1 MVNSIYTRTGPFKGL
16 LFVLV
21 AAAVVVLLLY
31 TQQLVDRLR
40 ADARQIVTL
49 WANTYEKI
57 IGAEN
62 DEHSSELMNFFFEEV
77 IMRINF
83 PAIQTDVNHEP
94 QYWKNVGVDDS
105 DRSPAALAKVRK
117 MVRTMARENKP
128 IVIRAQGQDLGY
140 IYYGDSRLITQL
152 RYLPYV
158 EIAVVGLVVLVA
170 FVGYSSIKR
179 SEQRFL
185 WVGMAKETAH
195 QLGTPISSLM
205 GWLDL
210 ISQSTSP
217 EEVQRT
223 AAEMSRDVQRL
234 EKVAARFSQIGA
246 RQELKPQAVEDI
258 VADVASYL
266 RRRLPQ
272 MGNKTHIVVD
282 SAEVPPVAV
291 NRDLLE
297 WAVENLVKNAL
308 DALQES
314 GGTVRISLG
323 LTDRGDAVYI
333 DVKDDGKGIP
343 PRHRRAIFKPGFST
357 KRRGWGLGLNLAKRI
372 VEEYHHG
379 KLFIK
384 ETKVGV
390 GTTMR
395 IVLPLRQHKKEA

>member
-1 MVNSIYTRTGPFKGL
+1 MADGFYTRTGRFKGL

-21 AAAVVVLLLY
+21 AGSVVGLLLY
-31 TQQLVDRLR
+31 TQQLVAKLR

-57 IGAEN
+57 IGTEN
-62 DEHSSELMNFFFEEV
+62 DEHSSELMSFFFEEV

-83 PAIQTDVNHEP
+83 PAIQTDAHNEP
-94 QYWKNVGVDDS
+94 QYWKNVGLDEN
-105 DRSPAALAKVRK
+105 DRSPATLAAVRK
-117 MVRTMARENKP
+117 MVRNMARENEP
-128 IVIRAQGQDLGY
+128 IVIRAQGQELGY

-158 EIAVVGLVVLVA
+158 EIGVVSLVVLVA

-210 ISQSTSP
+210 IKQGSSLDQVAS
-217 EEVQRT
+217 T
-223 AAEMSRDVQRL
+223 AAEMGRDVRRL

-246 RQELKPQAVEDI
+246 RQELKPQPLAEI
-258 VADVASYL
+258 LHDVASYL

-272 MGNKTHIVVD
+272 VD
-282 SAEVPPVAV
+282 SRTEIVEDYQEVLPVPV
-291 NRDLLE
+291 NRDLIE

-308 DALQES
+308 EALPA
-314 GGTVRISLG
+314 GGGVVTISLAPAENG
-323 LTDRGDAVYI
+323 REVYI
-333 DVKDDGKGIP
+333 DVKDSGKGIQSW
-343 PRHRRAIFKPGFST
+343 HRREIFKPGFST

-372 VEEYHHG
+372 VEDYHHG

-395 IVLPLRQHKKEA
+395 ITLPLR

>member
-1 MVNSIYTRTGPFKGL
+1 MVNTLYTRTGRFKGL

-21 AAAVVVLLLY
+21 AGSVVGLLLY
-31 TQQLVDRLR
+31 TQQLVAKLR

-57 IGAEN
+57 IGTEN
-62 DEHSSELMNFFFEEV
+62 DEQSSELIGFFFEEV

-83 PAIQTDVNHEP
+83 PAIQTDVSNEP
-94 QYWKNVGVDDS
+94 QYWRNVGLDEN
-105 DRSPAALAKVRK
+105 DRSPATLAAVKK
-117 MVRTMARENKP
+117 MLRNMARENEP
-128 IVIRAQGQDLGY
+128 IVIRAAGQDLGY
-140 IYYGDSRLITQL
+140 IYYGDSRLITHL

-158 EIAVVGLVVLVA
+158 EIAVVSLVVLVA

-210 ISQSTSP
+210 IKQSTSL
-217 EEVQRT
+217 EQVAKT
-223 AAEMSRDVQRL
+223 AAEMSRDVHRL

-246 RQELKPQAVEDI
+246 RQELRPQPLAEI
-258 VADVASYL
+258 LGEVAGYL

-272 MGNKTHIVVD
+272 MDTRTEIIED
-282 SAEVPPVAV
+282 YQQVPATPV
-291 NRDLLE
+291 NRDLIE

-308 DALQES
+308 EALPE
-314 GGTVRISLG
+314 GGGVVTISLG
-323 LTDRGDAVYI
+323 LGEKGRTVYI
-333 DVKDDGKGIP
+333 DVKDTGRGIHS
-343 PRHRRAIFKPGFST
+343 RHRREIFKPGFST

-372 VEEYHHG
+372 VEDYHHG

-395 IVLPLRQHKKEA
+395 IVLPLR

>member
-1 MVNSIYTRTGPFKGL
+1 MVNTLYTRTGRFKGL

-21 AAAVVVLLLY
+21 AGSVVGLLLY
-31 TQQLVDRLR
+31 TQQLVAKLR

-57 IGAEN
+57 IGTEN
-62 DEHSSELMNFFFEEV
+62 DEQSSELIGFFFEEV
-77 IMRINF
+77 IIRINF
-83 PAIQTDVNHEP
+83 PAIQTDVSNEP
-94 QYWKNVGVDDS
+94 QYWRNVGLDEN
-105 DRSPAALAKVRK
+105 DRSPATLAAVKK
-117 MVRTMARENKP
+117 MLRNMARENEP
-128 IVIRAQGQDLGY
+128 IVIRAAGQELGY
-140 IYYGDSRLITQL
+140 IYYGDSRLITHL

-158 EIAVVGLVVLVA
+158 EIAVVSLVVLVA

-210 ISQSTSP
+210 IIQSTSL
-217 EEVQRT
+217 EQVAST
-223 AAEMSRDVQRL
+223 AAEMSRDVHRL

-246 RQELKPQAVEDI
+246 RQELRPQPLAEI
-258 VADVASYL
+258 LGEVAAYL

-272 MGNKTHIVVD
+272 MD
-282 SAEVPPVAV
+282 SRTEIIEDYQQVPATPV
-291 NRDLLE
+291 NRDLIE

-308 DALQES
+308 EALPE
-314 GGTVRISLG
+314 GGGVVTISLG
-323 LTDRGDAVYI
+323 LGEKGRTVYI
-333 DVKDDGKGIP
+333 DVKDTGRGIHS
-343 PRHRRAIFKPGFST
+343 RHRRDIFKPGFST

-372 VEEYHHG
+372 VEDYHHG

-395 IVLPLRQHKKEA
+395 IVLPLR

>member
-1 MVNSIYTRTGPFKGL
+1 MDTLYTQTGRFKGL

-21 AAAVVVLLLY
+21 AGAVVALLLY
-31 TQQLVDRLR
+31 TQQLVTRLR

-57 IGAEN
+57 IASEN
-62 DEHSSELMNFFFEEV
+62 DEHSSELMSFFFEEI

-83 PAIQTDVNHEP
+83 PAIQTDVHQEP
-94 QYWKNVGVDDS
+94 QYWKNIGLDEN
-105 DRSPAALAKVRK
+105 DRSPATIARVKK
-117 MVRTMARENKP
+117 MLRSIARENEP
-128 IVIRAQGQDLGY
+128 IVIRAGGQELGF
-140 IYYGDSRLITQL
+140 IYYGDSRLITHL

-158 EIAVVGLVVLVA
+158 EIGVVGLVVLVA
-170 FVGYSSIKR
+170 FVGYNSIKR

-210 ISQSTSP
+210 IKQSRSI

-223 AAEMSRDVQRL
+223 CAEMSKDVQRL
-234 EKVAARFSQIGA
+234 QKVAARFSQIGT
-246 RQELKPQAVEDI
+246 RQELMLQSPLAVVED
-258 VADVASYL
+258 VATYL
-266 RRRLPQ
+266 RGRLPQ
-272 MGNKTHIVVD
+272 RGNKTEIVVH
-282 SAEVPPVAV
+282 AEDVPQVPI

-308 DALQES
+308 DAVQE
-314 GGTVRISLG
+314 GGRLVEIFLG
-323 LTDRGDAVYI
+323 LTDRGKAVFV
-333 DVKDDGKGIP
+333 DVKDNGKGIP
-343 PRHRRAIFKPGFST
+343 PRHRRDIFKPGFST

-372 VEEYHHG
+372 VEDYHRG

-384 ETKVGV
+384 ETKMGV

-395 IVLPLRQHKKEA
+395 IVLPLP